1 MYPDAVDVGATLP
14 DSTSSPYARANYAQR
29 RQYSLVVNGDIGCYT
44 LGALQPLWAM
54 DTCGCMGAS
63 IGYAIGMEKAGVKNK
78 VVAVIGDSTFYHS
91 GITGLVDVITTGA
104 ATTVIILDNFTTA
117 MTGGNAN
124 PGSGKSVVGEPA
136 RRVELETLC
145 RGLGVEDVHV
155 IDAYDNDAIQ
165 SHLDRSL
172 ANPEPSILIIRA
184 PCTLQER
191 AAHTQVSWVE
201 ADKCVAC
208 WACLATACPALIRR
222 DGKVA
227 IIPEQCTDCNVCN
240 QVCPY
245 DAILRVDRD
254 KEPVTA

>member
-1 MYPDAVDVGATLP
+1 MYPDAVDI
-14 DSTSSPYARANYAQR
+14 DSAPAEPTTSPYARANYAQR

-91 GITGLVDVITTGA
+91 GITGLVDVITSGS
-104 ATTVIILDNFTTA
+104 ATTIIILDNFTTA

-124 PGSGKSVVGEPA
+124 PGSGKSVNGQPA
-136 RRVELETLC
+136 RRIELETLC

-155 IDAYDNDAIQ
+155 IDAYDNDAITTQ
-165 SHLDRSL
+165 LDRSV
-172 ANPEPSILIIRA
+172 ANPEPSVLIIRA
-184 PCTLQER
+184 PCVLQER
-191 AAHTQVSWVE
+191 ASHTQVSWVE

-208 WACLATACPALIRR
+208 WACLATACPALIRS

-245 DAILRVDRD
+245 DAILRVDRS
-254 KEPVTA
+254 KEAVTA